1 MQFKLIVTVASI
13 TALASASFVPLNV
26 ARSPQYDYNAAPAP
40 ASVPAGSG
48 YDQCV
53 QQCNTN
59 WDKGSVENTD
69 DYGNDNGK
77 NSTAP
82 SQTTKH
88 IIVAPSQGVLR
99 FVPFAMQA
107 NVGDKIQF
115 TWMANNHG
123 VTKSSMTGICNATMD
138 KPFKSPVQNSS
149 ATFETTVDTTDPM
162 FYYCPHCTSGMYGII
177 NPPMAPTNLSNVG
190 DAMGKWE
197 KDSKNTIIMKNA
209 DDIMK
214 NANMTSEQLNWG
226 NGWMDM
232 SKNEDDLT
240 AMIENIIITRLT
252 IALNPGWTPGAP
264 VDMKTFKAPPT
275 INNLAATSY
284 GDSPTTSNAAP
295 EATDEAGSNSSG
307 CNKFERP
314 SYVSL
319 NRHCLTKRKIEM
331 LTRKSHH
338 AFCGLITVRCV

>member
-40 ASVPAGSG
+40 ASVRAGSG

-69 DYGNDNGK
+69 GYGNDNGK

-162 FYYCPHCTSGMYGII
+162 FYYCPVGNVGYS
-177 NPPMAPTNLSNVG
+177 PPKELSNRRNSIVHL
-190 DAMGKWE
+190 
-197 KDSKNTIIMKNA
+197 DSKNTIIMKNA

-232 SKNEDDLT
+232 SKDEDDLT